1 MADLEIDFKFF
12 VEGIFLV
19 RFRYEIYINTFDLKN
34 FHSLCPGFGRDWRH
48 HWQFPRH
55 SLVLQEGD

>member
-19 RFRYEIYINTFDLKN
+19 RFDMKYIFDLKK

-55 SLVLQEGD
+55 CLVLQEGD

>member
-19 RFRYEIYINTFDLKN
+19 RFRYEMYILSEEIQFPIQ
-34 FHSLCPGFGRDWRH
+34 CPGFGRDWRH

-55 SLVLQEGD
+55 CLVLQEGG